1 MTGTQITNVM
11 SNYGDVKKIQDEVW
25 SQAYRFKVKSGVGII
40 DIGIRKHIP
49 SHIKIEGHRALISY
63 EGQLMTCF
71 RCNEQGHQISE
82 CPRKR
87 IPASHTDHDKNS
99 WANVVKRMYNNEIAS
114 ECNDIT
120 DDLTSIN
127 DKTQSSTILTTNSSE
142 SNGKQQ
148 IDPTTTEPHPCQP
161 INDSVTQVDNIQET
175 DNIEMLEEETNMA
188 PQAKHNETPNET
200 KWDNTNNTDVDAEH
214 DQEKHG
220 EKRDKSRLTKS
231 DKHDEKES
239 DDSTMESIKYP
250 QTQMSSPK
258 RLKKYQVGQRSNK
271 STGENKKSVKT
282 KKAQPILTNTTT

>member
-1 MTGTQITNVM
+1 M

-82 CPRKR
+82 CPRNR
-87 IPASHTDHDKNS
+87 IPASHTDYDKNS
-99 WANVVKRMYNNEIAS
+99 WANMVKRRYNNEIAS

-120 DDLTSIN
+120 DESTPIN
-127 DKTQSSTILTTNSSE
+127 EKTQSSTKLTTNSSK

-148 IDPTTTEPHPCQP
+148 IDPTTTEPNPCQP
-161 INDSVTQVDNIQET
+161 VNDSVTQVDIIQET
-175 DNIEMLEEETNMA
+175 DNIEMLEEETSMA
-188 PQAKHNETPNET
+188 PQAKHNETPNKT
-200 KWDNTNNTDVDAEH
+200 KWDNPSNTDIDAKH

-220 EKRDKSRLTKS
+220 KNEKN
-231 DKHDEKES
+231 
-239 DDSTMESIKYP
+239 
-250 QTQMSSPK
+250 Q
-258 RLKKYQVGQRSNK
+258 G
-271 STGENKKSVKT
+271 
-282 KKAQPILTNTTT
+282 